1 VDKPNVRYFPVM
13 GLIDKYADGD
23 LDVAVPDG
31 FHYTP
36 EMHRVVGEHLAAQIA
51 EWAQTQPH
59 LAQPSA

>member
-1 VDKPNVRYFPVM
+1 M

-36 EMHRVVGEHLAAQIA
+36 EMHRVVGEHLAEQIA